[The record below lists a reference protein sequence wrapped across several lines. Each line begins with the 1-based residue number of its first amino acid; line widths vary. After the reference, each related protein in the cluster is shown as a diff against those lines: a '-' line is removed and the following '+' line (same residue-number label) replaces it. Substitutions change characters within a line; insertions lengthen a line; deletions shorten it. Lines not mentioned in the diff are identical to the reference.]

1 MLLVVGR
8 FALLAG
14 AFLTLT
20 SALTAVLNPPGSAE
34 FVISAVTV
42 VIGLVVLSL
51 GLIAVLLERKSQE

>member
-8 FALLAG
+8 FGLLVG

-20 SALTAVLNPPGSAE
+20 SALMAVLTSPGTAE
-34 FVISAVTV
+34 FVISALTV

-51 GLIAVLLERKSQE
+51 GLLAVLLERKRQ

>member
-20 SALTAVLNPPGSAE
+20 SALTTALTPPGTAE
-34 FVISAVTV
+34 FVISALTA

-51 GLIAVLLERKSQE
+51 GLLAVLLERKRR

>member
-8 FALLAG
+8 FGLLVG

-20 SALTAVLNPPGSAE
+20 SALMVVLTPPGTAE
-34 FVISAVTV
+34 SVISALTV

-51 GLIAVLLERKSQE
+51 GLLAVLLERKRH

>member
-8 FALLAG
+8 FGLLVG

-20 SALTAVLNPPGSAE
+20 SALTAVLTPPGTAE
-34 FVISAVTV
+34 SVISALTV

-51 GLIAVLLERKSQE
+51 GLLAVLLERKHH